1 MINEMTAD
9 NSTTLHRFT
18 PPTCTLEIKGKRSL
32 LSQWT
37 DADLF
42 KDFKF
47 ILSFDDPRLSSDKQV
62 IITGDRFNLEQLK
75 TAVDRYT
82 RENIYSSFLNNK
94 NSKQHHDLEQ
104 NMPYLNSQGL
114 TNHELFFG
122 NLSHDSDRSK
132 MILSTVQLFDL
143 VTALEA
149 CESQIKALPELKQK
163 RFNKIVLLW
172 GGIAAAVAAAV
183 GVTAILFQSPPVR
196 DIASSKRSQ
205 TSEATPQFDD
215 VIAPEAPAASTR
227 NPQLKTTE
235 SIAAAKRLPPPPA
248 VSTPKPKPNI
258 PDPADYPLSQ
268 VGRQS
273 GLKQPKKE
281 AEPAESVIST
291 SPKTTPKA
299 EGIELETKPNS
310 KLNSAELENDVALST
325 TKPLEREIEAYF
337 QDKWQPPADLKQSLE
352 YRLYINANCSIKKVV
367 PIGKASEIYLDRTNI
382 PVKGE
387 TFVSPLADS
396 QKTVRLLLNP
406 DGGVKTLIE

>member
-1 MINEMTAD
+1 MTAD
-9 NSTTLHRFT
+9 NSNTLHRFT
-18 PPTCTLEIKGKRSL
+18 PPTCTLEIKGKKSL
-32 LSQWT
+32 LSQW
-37 DADLF
+37 ADRDLL

-47 ILSFDDPRLSSDKQV
+47 KLSFDDPRLSSDKQV
-62 IITGDRFNLEQLK
+62 IITGDRLDLEQLT

-82 RENIYSSFLNNK
+82 RENVYGSFSNNK
-94 NSKQHHDLEQ
+94 NSKQQHNLER

-149 CESQIKALPELKQK
+149 CESQIKVLPELKQK
-163 RFNKIVLLW
+163 QFNKIVPLW
-172 GGIAAAVAAAV
+172 GGIAAAVVAAV
-183 GVTAILFQSPPVR
+183 GVTAVWLQSSPVR
-196 DIASSKRSQ
+196 DVASNNRDRPE
-205 TSEATPQFDD
+205 EATPQFDD
-215 VIAPEAPAASTR
+215 VISPETPSGSRR

-235 SIAAAKRLPPPPA
+235 SIAGAKRLPPPPA

-281 AEPAESVIST
+281 AEQAESVISAL
-291 SPKTTPKA
+291 PKTIPKA
-299 EGIELETKPNS
+299 ERIELETKPNS
-310 KLNSAELENDVALST
+310 ESNSAKSENDVALST

-352 YRLYINANCSIKKVV
+352 YRLYINADGSIKKVV

-387 TFVSPLADS
+387 NFVSPLADS

-406 DGGVKTLIE
+406 DGKIVTLIE